1 LPCRSGQS
9 TGLEQSRQR
18 AQSKVREYLSVAN
31 CLQGLQLVSQ
41 SLFGISMY
49 HATLGPDESWLR
61 TGQIPTATDI
71 DQDVLIQKFVVV
83 DNSTNEILG
92 TVFFDLFGRENKFPG
107 AAHFTV
113 QCGCART
120 SVQAQ
125 GSGNADSPLSEK
137 QQLPIVALVFHFKA
151 PSGGSS
157 ADLAHTLLSLREVE
171 TLHHEWGHA
180 LHSLL
185 SKTRFQ
191 HLSGTRGGSDFVE
204 VSSSSAE

>member
-1 LPCRSGQS
+1 M
-9 TGLEQSRQR
+9 E
-18 AQSKVREYLSVAN
+18 N
-31 CLQGLQLVSQ
+31 CLRGLQIVSE
-41 SLFGISMY
+41 SLFGISLRREP
-49 HATLGPDESWLR
+49 LGPYEGWLQTSSSKETPLFDPDR
-61 TGQIPTATDI
+61 VVNEDN
-71 DQDVLIQKFVVV
+71 LIQKYTVV
-83 DNSTNEILG
+83 DEVTGEALG
-92 TVFFDLFGRENKFPG
+92 TVYFDLFGRDNKFPG

-120 SVQAQ
+120 FVHTPE
-125 GSGNADSPLSEK
+125 GNASFNATHLREK

-151 PSGGSS
+151 PPTAQIGADS
-157 ADLAHTLLSLREVE
+157 ALKHCLLSLKEVE

-204 VSSSSAE
+204 VSGSC